1 MTTFI
6 PYKPLPDKWLK
17 ASVIGSLW
25 AVVEIV
31 FGSLLHNLK
40 IPFAGSILSFLTVY
54 LIIAFFQL
62 WKIEGVIWRSG
73 IICALMK
80 SLAPSSI
87 ILGPMLGI
95 FSEALILE
103 IVIRSLGKNVFAY
116 GIGGAFT
123 VFSALIHKT
132 ISLLILYGWD
142 FVTIL
147 KNIYLFAAHQLKITK
162 LEPVSLLIILAAIYL
177 TIGCLA
183 GILGYLS
190 GQRFLKQNHSEN
202 PPIITGNARSDLF
215 KYSSKQNHS
224 SLLLLLIIPM
234 LIVGMII
241 ISQTHIFISATFTL
255 LFLGTISLR
264 YKQNMRFLKKRA
276 IWIQL
281 SLILLF
287 SSIFYDG
294 FSFNGILQP
303 EGWIV
308 GWKMVFRAMVLL
320 AAFSAISR
328 ELQSP
333 IVKNILY
340 KRGLK
345 NLYQSLELAF
355 SALPGLVETFANDTS
370 RLLGF
375 KKLTYTM
382 LNSSQSLLEN
392 FVTIES
398 NKPTVFVLCGEV
410 NEGKTTLAKRVVNE
424 LGNRGIQIHGLFT
437 IATGQNIH
445 EKSYYVEDI
454 NTGSKEQLC
463 SVQPVKENIKS
474 GRFYFSQKGLNHG
487 LQILEEALL
496 RTNHLTVID
505 EIGPLEIND
514 RGWAPAIPLL
524 LNQPKSAHLWVVR
537 ERLVNVVIR
546 KWNVGNVY
554 VFNLKEDS
562 IDEIATCI
570 YKNMIVK

>member
-6 PYKPLPDKWLK
+6 PYKPLSEKWLK

-31 FGSLLHNLK
+31 LGSLLHNLK
-40 IPFAGSILSFLTVY
+40 IPFAGSILSFFTVY

-62 WKIEGVIWRSG
+62 WKLDGVIWRAG
-73 IICALMK
+73 LICALMK

-103 IVIRSLGKNVFAY
+103 IIIRSFGKNIFAY
-116 GIGGAFT
+116 GIGGALT

-147 KNIYLFAAHQLKITK
+147 KNIYLYAANQLKITK
-162 LEPVSLLIILAAIYL
+162 LEPVSILIIVAAIYL

-183 GILGYLS
+183 GILGYIS
-190 GQRFLKQNHSEN
+190 GQQFLKQNHSEN
-202 PPIITGNARSDLF
+202 SPLIKGNAGSDLF
-215 KYSSKQNHS
+215 KYSSTQNHS

-234 LIVGMII
+234 LIAGMII
-241 ISQTHIFISATFTL
+241 ISQTNILISTAFTL
-255 LFLGTISLR
+255 LFLVSISLR

-287 SSIFYDG
+287 SAIFYDG
-294 FSFNGILQP
+294 FSINGILEP

-308 GWKMVFRAMVLL
+308 GWKMVFRAMILL

-340 KRGLK
+340 RRGLK
-345 NLYQSLELAF
+345 NLYQSLELSF
-355 SALPGLVETFANDTS
+355 SALPELVEAFANDTS
-370 RLLGF
+370 KLFGF
-375 KKLTYTM
+375 KKLTHTM
-382 LNSSQSLLEN
+382 LNNSQSLLEN

-398 NKPTVFVLCGEV
+398 NKPTVFILSGKV
-410 NEGKTTLAKRVVNE
+410 NEGKTTLAKKVISD
-424 LGNRGIQIHGLFT
+424 LQNRGIHIQGFFS
-437 IATGQNIH
+437 IATDNL
-445 EKSYYVEDI
+445 EKKSYYVEDI
-454 NTGSKEQLC
+454 TTGSKGILC
-463 SVQPVKENIKS
+463 SSQPAKGNIKS
-474 GRFYFSQKGLNHG
+474 GRFYFSEEGLNHG
-487 LQILEEALL
+487 LHVLEKALL
-496 RTNHLTVID
+496 QPNQLTVID

-514 RGWAPAIPLL
+514 KGWTPAIPPL
-524 LNQPKSAHLWVVR
+524 LNQPRSTHLWVVR

-546 KWNVGNVY
+546 KWSVGNVY

-570 YKNMIVK
+570 YKNMKAK